1 MGKRIGQIGLVL
13 IFLAVLFYYGKND
26 RIYGFEKT
34 ELSNLRVSDRKNAR
48 EETVMNKAIAGKEP
62 GMEDFYGY
70 YRITEFRLTS
80 SYWAMR
86 FDTMPIQEADM
97 MIGRV
102 IEIQEDMLETYT
114 SVRRLGT
121 REGRSAFSG
130 NYSIETIYIENPQYQ
145 WDVFAS
151 DVAWY
156 EDYFVYTDCESILKK
171 YHDAIKGC
179 ISIQVTTP
187 FGMQQYFVMSQGI
200 IMVDSLSGMLFF
212 LEKLDAESDGG
223 NAAGFLTEEDKE
235 AAIYELYGKYT
246 IKEFLPTKYFPAR
259 DSNGDIRLPQEEAD
273 MMIGQE
279 IMIEEGKFVT
289 YDNFRLPN
297 SVITERAMDDFL
309 IEEVNIPD
317 PDYQVTV
324 KQRDEIYGL
333 RDEMLPENM
342 VQEEYIEV
350 NVYPGYYTNGDR
362 NLPQLY
368 LLEDG
373 RVIMYAMGEYFLL
386 QKSD

>member
-1 MGKRIGQIGLVL
+1 MKV
-13 IFLAVLFYYGKND
+13 FDGKN
-26 RIYGFEKT
+26 IW
-34 ELSNLRVSDRKNAR
+34 
-48 EETVMNKAIAGKEP
+48 EEAKMNKAIAEKES
-62 GMEDFYGY
+62 GLKDFYGY
-70 YRITEFRLTS
+70 YRITEFWPTIYYS
-80 SYWAMR
+80 AMR

-102 IEIQEDMLETYT
+102 MEIREDMLKTYA

-121 REGRSAFSG
+121 REGRSAFAG
-130 NYSIETIYIENPQYQ
+130 NYNIETIYIEDPGYQ
-145 WDVFAS
+145 WDALTP
-151 DVAWY
+151 DAAWY
-156 EDYFVYTDCESILKK
+156 EDYTVYAECESILKE

-179 ISIQVTTP
+179 INIQTTTP
-187 FGMQQYFVMSQGI
+187 FGMQQYFVMDQGI
-200 IMVDSLSGMLFF
+200 IMVDSLSGLFF
-212 LEKLDAESDGG
+212 YLEKTDAEPAG
-223 NAAGFLTEEDKE
+223 NNPVNHLSEEDRE
-235 AAIYELYGKYT
+235 SVIHELYGVY
-246 IKEFLPTKYFPAR
+246 IIEEFLPTKFFPAK

-279 IMIEEGKFVT
+279 IRIEEGYFST

-297 SVITERAMDDFL
+297 SEIAGWAMDEFL
-309 IEEVNIPD
+309 LEEVNIPD

-333 RDEMLPENM
+333 RDEMLRKDM

-350 NVYPGYYTNGDR
+350 NVLPGYYTNGDR

-373 RVIMYAMGEYFLL
+373 RIIMYAMGEYFLL
-386 QKSD
+386 QKSE